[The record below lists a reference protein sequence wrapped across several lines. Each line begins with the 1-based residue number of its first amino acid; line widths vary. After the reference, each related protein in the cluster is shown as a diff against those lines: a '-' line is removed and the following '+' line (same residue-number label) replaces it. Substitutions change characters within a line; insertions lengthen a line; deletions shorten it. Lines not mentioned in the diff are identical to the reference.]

1 MELTVKDVLKMENIM
16 NKVKDVVSNSVTITD
31 HKSAGSIRL
40 TECTMPEF
48 EGFDICY
55 LSDNKE
61 ETGNYIGSFFIENAD
76 SDKPKMVYYEDAY
89 EEKGK
94 KEIPLYE
101 ANENPTISYENYQL
115 QWMMDH
121 GYSLQDLMRSMDEYY
136 AGKDISNREIEDL
149 FNEWQDEYGFHYELW
164 ACDGEAECMDYH
176 SIEKIT
182 GEASTSKYLVTRS
195 DGINVAT
202 KRFQTYENA
211 RAAMTKEYE
220 NLRLKQFV
228 RKSRENSYC
237 GAYSARLD
245 TRNKTYQW
253 KISRTNEIPENSKK
267 KEYLLIFSCEFGIL
281 CIAHFESIS
290 EAREAMHEDYDNFEM
305 EYHSNLSLNEQKRYE
320 ELSEIGDNYANLHC
334 RNENGKEDTYN
345 WKIIERENVK

>member
-55 LSDNKE
+55 LPDNKE
-61 ETGNYIGSFFIENAD
+61 ET
-76 SDKPKMVYYEDAY
+76 
-89 EEKGK
+89 GK

-164 ACDGEAECMDYH
+164 ACDGEAEWY
-176 SIEKIT
+176 
-182 GEASTSKYLVTRS
+182 G
-195 DGINVAT
+195 
-202 KRFQTYENA
+202 
-211 RAAMTKEYE
+211 
-220 NLRLKQFV
+220 
-228 RKSRENSYC
+228 
-237 GAYSARLD
+237 
-245 TRNKTYQW
+245 
-253 KISRTNEIPENSKK
+253 
-267 KEYLLIFSCEFGIL
+267 
-281 CIAHFESIS
+281 
-290 EAREAMHEDYDNFEM
+290 
-305 EYHSNLSLNEQKRYE
+305 LSFY
-320 ELSEIGDNYANLHC
+320 
-334 RNENGKEDTYN
+334 
-345 WKIIERENVK
+345 

>member
-40 TECTMPEF
+40 TECTMREF

-55 LSDNKE
+55 LADNKE
-61 ETGNYIGSFFIENAD
+61 EAGNYLGSFFIENAD

-149 FNEWQDEYGFHYELW
+149 
-164 ACDGEAECMDYH
+164 
-176 SIEKIT
+176 
-182 GEASTSKYLVTRS
+182 
-195 DGINVAT
+195 
-202 KRFQTYENA
+202 
-211 RAAMTKEYE
+211 
-220 NLRLKQFV
+220 LKL
-228 RKSRENSYC
+228 SRVPC
-237 GAYSARLD
+237 
-245 TRNKTYQW
+245 
-253 KISRTNEIPENSKK
+253 P
-267 KEYLLIFSCEFGIL
+267 
-281 CIAHFESIS
+281 
-290 EAREAMHEDYDNFEM
+290 
-305 EYHSNLSLNEQKRYE
+305 
-320 ELSEIGDNYANLHC
+320 
-334 RNENGKEDTYN
+334 
-345 WKIIERENVK
+345 

>member
-40 TECTMPEF
+40 TECTMREF

-55 LSDNKE
+55 LADNKE
-61 ETGNYIGSFFIENAD
+61 EAGNYLGSFFIENAD

-334 RNENGKEDTYN
+334 CNENGKEDTYN

>member
-55 LSDNKE
+55 LPDNKE
-61 ETGNYIGSFFIENAD
+61 ETGSYLGSFFIENAD

-101 ANENPTISYENYQL
+101 TNENPTISYENYQL

-220 NLRLKQFV
+220 NL
-228 RKSRENSYC
+228 
-237 GAYSARLD
+237 
-245 TRNKTYQW
+245 
-253 KISRTNEIPENSKK
+253 
-267 KEYLLIFSCEFGIL
+267 
-281 CIAHFESIS
+281 
-290 EAREAMHEDYDNFEM
+290 
-305 EYHSNLSLNEQKRYE
+305 
-320 ELSEIGDNYANLHC
+320 
-334 RNENGKEDTYN
+334 
-345 WKIIERENVK
+345 

>member
-40 TECTMPEF
+40 TECTMREF

-55 LSDNKE
+55 LADNKE
-61 ETGNYIGSFFIENAD
+61 EAGNYLGSFFIENAD

-176 SIEKIT
+176 S
-182 GEASTSKYLVTRS
+182 
-195 DGINVAT
+195 
-202 KRFQTYENA
+202 
-211 RAAMTKEYE
+211 
-220 NLRLKQFV
+220 
-228 RKSRENSYC
+228 
-237 GAYSARLD
+237 
-245 TRNKTYQW
+245 
-253 KISRTNEIPENSKK
+253 
-267 KEYLLIFSCEFGIL
+267 
-281 CIAHFESIS
+281 
-290 EAREAMHEDYDNFEM
+290 
-305 EYHSNLSLNEQKRYE
+305 NLSLNEQKRYE

>member
-40 TECTMPEF
+40 TECTMREF

-55 LSDNKE
+55 LADNKE
-61 ETGNYIGSFFIENAD
+61 EAGNYLGSFFIENAD

-176 SIEKIT
+176 SIEKL
-182 GEASTSKYLVTRS
+182 AKLVLQ
-195 DGINVAT
+195 N
-202 KRFQTYENA
+202 
-211 RAAMTKEYE
+211 
-220 NLRLKQFV
+220 
-228 RKSRENSYC
+228 
-237 GAYSARLD
+237 
-245 TRNKTYQW
+245 
-253 KISRTNEIPENSKK
+253 
-267 KEYLLIFSCEFGIL
+267 IL
-281 CIAHFESIS
+281 
-290 EAREAMHEDYDNFEM
+290 
-305 EYHSNLSLNEQKRYE
+305 
-320 ELSEIGDNYANLHC
+320 
-334 RNENGKEDTYN
+334 
-345 WKIIERENVK
+345 

>member
-55 LSDNKE
+55 LPDNKE
-61 ETGNYIGSFFIENAD
+61 ETGSYIGSFFIENAD

-202 KRFQTYENA
+202 KRFHAYDDA
-211 RAAMTKEYE
+211 RAAMAKEYE
-220 NLRLKQFV
+220 DLRLMKFV

-237 GAYSARLD
+237 GTYVARLD
-245 TRNKTYQW
+245 TRNKSYQW
-253 KISRTNEIPENSKK
+253 KISRTDKIPENSNK

-281 CIAHFESIS
+281 CITHFKTFS
-290 EAREAMHEDYDNFEM
+290 EARVAMHEDYDNFEM

-320 ELSEIGDNYANLHC
+320 ELSEIRDNYANLHC
-334 RNENGKEDTYN
+334 RNEDGKEDIYS
-345 WKIIERENVK
+345 WKIIEREKR